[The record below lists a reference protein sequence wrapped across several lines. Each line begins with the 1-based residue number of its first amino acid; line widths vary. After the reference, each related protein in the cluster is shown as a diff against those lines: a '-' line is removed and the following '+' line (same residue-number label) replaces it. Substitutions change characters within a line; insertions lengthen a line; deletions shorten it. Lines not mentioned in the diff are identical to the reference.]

1 MKFQVSRA
9 SLLAAALST
18 TISTSILL
26 STAGPAFAQSPILN
40 GTEPQ
45 PAAPTATPLASATPE
60 QAPGSASTKPS
71 ATAPATTATS
81 PASAAQATDAAA
93 TPAPEATVPPHAK
106 PASKRKGKAAPA
118 AATPPAEASSEKSA
132 AAAKS
137 DIGSQIRFPV
147 EKYKLANGLTV
158 LLHEDH
164 SVPLIS
170 YQTWFRVGSKNEQKG
185 LTGMAHL
192 FEHMMFRGAKR
203 FTGEQFDTMLQ
214 ANGAQNNAFTTND
227 YTGYYENLPSAKLE
241 LIMDLESDRMENLK
255 INAENLKAE
264 REVVKE
270 ERRMRVDNNP
280 AGQLREALFDKAFT
294 TNPYHWPVIGYMPD
308 LDNVTVEN
316 AQVFHRTY
324 YAPNNATLV
333 IAGDFDSAQVKKWV
347 EKYYGAIKSQPIPVQ
362 TFAQEPEQKTPRSE
376 FLTQQVQATQ
386 FVLAYH
392 TPKTGTDESYALD
405 LLANILGFG
414 DSSRLHQRL
423 VYQDQVA
430 ANVGAY
436 NQTLQ
441 LDGLFQIYI
450 NLKPGADFKK
460 AERAALGVIWRPRK
474 MMVTADELQK
484 AKNQVMKGYV
494 DGLKTIHGRAE
505 ALALNET
512 IYGDYEML
520 FKDLERY
527 NAVTAKQ
534 IRDVAFKYLGPEKMT
549 LVVLKP
555 GAAPKAKAKRNN
567 R

>member
-1 MKFQVSRA
+1 MK
-9 SLLAAALST
+9 SLSLGHGRRSMIAAAVVAVMS
-18 TISTSILL
+18 SYAS
-26 STAGPAFAQSPILN
+26 G
-40 GTEPQ
+40 Q
-45 PAAPTATPLASATPE
+45 PAPAPAATPKAGQPAPTPGA
-60 QAPGSASTKPS
+60 QAPG
-71 ATAPATTATS
+71 
-81 PASAAQATDAAA
+81 
-93 TPAPEATVPPHAK
+93 
-106 PASKRKGKAAPA
+106 
-118 AATPPAEASSEKSA
+118 
-132 AAAKS
+132 

-170 YQTWFRVGSKNEQKG
+170 YQTWFRVGSKNEEKG

-203 FTGEQFDTMLQ
+203 YTGEQFDTLLQ
-214 ANGAQNNAFTTND
+214 ANGATNNAFTTND

-241 LIMDLESDRMENLK
+241 LIMDIESDRMESLAVNL
-255 INAENLKAE
+255 ENLKAE

-280 AGQLREALFDKAFT
+280 GGLLREALFDKAFT
-294 TNPYHWPVIGYMPD
+294 SSPYHWPVIGYMPD

-316 AQVFHRTY
+316 AQAFHRTY

-333 IAGDFDSAQVKKWV
+333 LAGDFDSAQAKKLIG
-347 EKYYGAIKSQPIPVQ
+347 KYYGAIKSQPIPEPK
-362 TFAQEPEQKTPRSE
+362 FNEEPAQAAPRSQ
-376 FLTQQVQATQ
+376 FISQQVQATQ
-386 FVLAYH
+386 FVMAYH
-392 TPKTGTDESYALD
+392 TPKTGTDEAYALD
-405 LLANILGFG
+405 LLANVMGYG

-423 VYQDQVA
+423 VYKDQLA
-430 ANVGAY
+430 ASVGAY

-441 LDGLFQIYI
+441 LEGLFQVYI
-450 NLKPGADFKK
+450 NLKPGADFKR
-460 AERAALGVIWRPRK
+460 AERAALGEMWRPRK
-474 MMVTADELQK
+474 VRISAEELQK

-520 FKDLERY
+520 FKDLDRY
-527 NAVTAKQ
+527 NAVTPEQ
-534 IRDVAFKYLGPEKMT
+534 IRQVALKYLAPEKMT
-549 LVVLKP
+549 LIVLKP
-555 GAAPKAKAKRNN
+555 GTAAKAKRKA

>member
-1 MKFQVSRA
+1 MKAVVAGTLSVTA
-9 SLLAAALST
+9 S
-18 TISTSILL
+18 I
-26 STAGPAFAQSPILN
+26 AFAQ
-40 GTEPQ
+40 
-45 PAAPTATPLASATPE
+45 APTATPNPAPTPE
-60 QAPGSASTKPS
+60 PTREKPAVSKTAAPK
-71 ATAPATTATS
+71 
-81 PASAAQATDAAA
+81 AQATSQV
-93 TPAPEATVPPHAK
+93 TSTEKAP
-106 PASKRKGKAAPA
+106 G
-118 AATPPAEASSEKSA
+118 
-132 AAAKS
+132 

-170 YQTWFRVGSKNEQKG
+170 YQTWFRVGSKNEEKG

-203 FTGEQFDTMLQ
+203 YTGEQFDTLLQ

-227 YTGYYENLPSAKLE
+227 YTGYYENFPSAKLE
-241 LIMDLESDRMENLK
+241 LIMDIESDRMENLA

-280 AGQLREALFDKAFT
+280 GGLLREALFDQTFT
-294 TNPYHWPVIGYMPD
+294 TSPYHWPVIGYMPD

-316 AQVFHRTY
+316 AQAFHRTY

-347 EKYYGAIKSQPIPVQ
+347 EKFYGQIKSQPIP
-362 TFAQEPEQKTPRSE
+362 TKDFAKEPEQKGPKSH
-376 FLTQQVQATQ
+376 FISQQVQATQ
-386 FVLAYH
+386 FVMAYH
-392 TPKTGTDESYALD
+392 TPKTGTDEAYALD
-405 LLANILGFG
+405 LLANILGYG

-423 VYQDQVA
+423 VYQDQSA
-430 ANVGAY
+430 SNVGSY

-441 LDGLFQIYI
+441 LEGLFQIYVS
-450 NLKPGADFKK
+450 LKPGKDYKN
-460 AERAALGVIWRPRK
+460 AERAALGVIWRARK
-474 MMVTADELQK
+474 IMISDAELQK

-520 FKDLERY
+520 FKDLDRY
-527 NAVTAKQ
+527 NAITAKQ
-534 IRDVAFKYLGPEKMT
+534 VRDVAAKYLAPEKMT

-555 GAAPKAKAKRNN
+555 GKPAAHTKKAAH
-567 R
+567 

>member
-1 MKFQVSRA
+1 MKAQGSRA
-9 SLLAAALST
+9 SLLAIALTT
-18 TISTSILL
+18 TISTLAL
-26 STAGPAFAQSPILN
+26 AQSPTLN
-40 GTEPQ
+40 GEAPPTANAESSPAPIATPPSAATGTIPTAASTAAPATTPVE
-45 PAAPTATPLASATPE
+45 PAATPAVTP
-60 QAPGSASTKPS
+60 
-71 ATAPATTATS
+71 ATAPAAK
-81 PASAAQATDAAA
+81 
-93 TPAPEATVPPHAK
+93 TPRRRGAR
-106 PASKRKGKAAPA
+106 SAAPA
-118 AATPPAEASSEKSA
+118 APAAPAASPAPTSTEKA
-132 AAAKS
+132 PG

-203 FTGEQFDTMLQ
+203 YTGEQFDTMLQ

-280 AGQLREALFDKAFT
+280 GGQLREALFDKAFT
-294 TNPYHWPVIGYMPD
+294 ISPYHWPVIGYMPD

-347 EKYYGAIKSQPIPVQ
+347 EKYYGAIKSQPIPAQ
-362 TFAQEPEQKTPRSE
+362 EFKQEPEQKTPRSE
-376 FLTQQVQATQ
+376 FISQQVQATQ

-405 LLANILGFG
+405 LLANILGYG

-430 ANVGAY
+430 ASVGAY

-460 AERAALGVIWRPRK
+460 AERSALGVIWRPRK
-474 MMVTADELQK
+474 MMVSDDELQK

-520 FKDLERY
+520 FKDLDRY
-527 NAVTAKQ
+527 NAITAKQ
-534 IRDVAFKYLGPEKMT
+534 VRDVALKYLAPEKMT

-555 GAAPKAKAKRNN
+555 GSAPKAKAKRNQ